1 MDPGALERKKNKVYG
16 SLGPADETRWE
27 MYMELARPKKIPEY
41 GAGDGQQYGNTTTS
55 DINHRFIFA
64 LITKDLLYAK
74 RFSRNWNAEMK
85 CTRKTGYQE
94 TDILLT
100 REFSHPG
107 RG

>member
-1 MDPGALERKKNKVYG
+1 MDPGALERKKNKDYVSSG
-16 SLGPADETRWE
+16 QADETRWE
-27 MYMELARPKKIPEY
+27 MYMELAGPKQIPEY
-41 GAGDGQQYGNTTTS
+41 GAGEGQQYGNTTTS
-55 DINHRFIFA
+55 DINRRFIFA

-74 RFSRNWNAEMK
+74 CFSTNWTAEMK
-85 CTRKTGYQE
+85 CTSKTGYQE